1 MSDLS
6 ASNVRYSRLDRAQFE
21 GLVRGYEG
29 FLAGHGS
36 AGMVSARFL
45 IARDMACEGRTLH
58 DINFTGSDLSGS
70 RFKGSD
76 LRRASFY
83 GANLSQC
90 DFRKARLERA
100 DLRGC
105 TLAGANFDGAVLDEA
120 DMRAAVL
127 LHTDEIHGLRELAGS
142 RLNRSS
148 LDDGSFAVDF
158 TNCSL
163 RGARMKNANLKNA
176 NFSGANLDGADL
188 AGARL
193 GGAKFDGAILTGVDT
208 GRLGLPRATFAN
220 CVLEPSAL
228 ALAALPRLREQI
240 EFNHAWVTSGGAAG
254 RPAVLDGMDLRP
266 GSELFRN
273 RLLIGFS
280 AKGAM
285 AVGVDF
291 TDCELAGANFDG
303 ADLRSAIFRGADLR
317 GASFRN
323 AKLHHAVLHQARIEA
338 LPLAGGGSQPTRF
351 DDASL
356 EGCRLA
362 PDEPLPAPRRA

>member
-1 MSDLS
+1 MVEISSPNLK
-6 ASNVRYSRLDRAQFE
+6 YTRLDRVQFE

-29 FLAGHGS
+29 FLAGRGS
-36 AGMVSARFL
+36 TGMVAARFL

-70 RFKGSD
+70 RFAGSD

-120 DMRAAVL
+120 DMRAAML
-127 LHTDEIHGLRELAGS
+127 LQADEVHGLREVAGS

-208 GRLGLPRATFAN
+208 DRLGLPRSTFDT
-220 CVLEPSAL
+220 CVKEPSA
-228 ALAALPRLREQI
+228 AAVADLPRIREQI
-240 EFNHAWVTSGGAAG
+240 EFNHAWVTSGAAAG

-266 GSELFRN
+266 GKDLFRN
-273 RLLIGFS
+273 RLLIGLS
-280 AKGAM
+280 AKGAI
-285 AVGVDF
+285 AIGVDF

-303 ADLRSAIFRGADLR
+303 GDLRSAIFKGADLR
-317 GASFRN
+317 GASFRG
-323 AKLHHAVLHQARIEA
+323 AKLHHAVLHKARIEA

-356 EGCRLA
+356 EGCRLSA
-362 PDEPLPAPRRA
+362 DEPLSALRRA